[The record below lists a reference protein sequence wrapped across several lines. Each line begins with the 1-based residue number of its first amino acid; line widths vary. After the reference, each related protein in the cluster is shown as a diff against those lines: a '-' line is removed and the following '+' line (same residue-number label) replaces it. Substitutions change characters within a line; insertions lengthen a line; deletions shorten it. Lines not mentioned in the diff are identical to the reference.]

1 MLSLEQINENRV
13 KAGLRPILKK
23 ISLKKSRR
31 KKSRKRL
38 VNGDVLPD
46 GSVFV
51 AKDTTPYLKENPRPR
66 KGGKRLGGA
75 KKRHRA
81 VLLAYLSN
89 ADNPIITSRK
99 DYLKILGLSVGS
111 PGYINHIFPRD
122 ELSDIET
129 EGLARRRRA
138 YSPRLAMVD
147 DGLLAKAAEGNAAEA
162 KLVYQRFE
170 GWSDK
175 NQDDSNARPMVV
187 IQIRNN
193 EPKHITGEVIEQ
205 LEEAR
210 TA

>member
-1 MLSLEQINENRV
+1 MEEKKRGNPTWV
-13 KAGLRPILKK
+13 KGVPKK
-23 ISLKKSRR
+23 DRN
-31 KKSRKRL
+31 RL

-66 KGGKRLGGA
+66 KGGKKLGGA

-89 ADNPIITSRK
+89 ADNPIIRRRQ
-99 DYLKILGLSVGS
+99 DYLKLLGLSAGS
-111 PGYINHIFPRD
+111 PGYINHIFPGD

>member
-1 MLSLEQINENRV
+1 MEEKKRGNPTWV
-13 KAGLRPILKK
+13 KGVPKK
-23 ISLKKSRR
+23 DRN
-31 KKSRKRL
+31 RL

-51 AKDTTPYLKENPRPR
+51 AKDTTQYLKENPKPR
-66 KGGKRLGGA
+66 KGGKKLGGA

-89 ADNPIITSRK
+89 ADNPIIRSRK
-99 DYLKILGLSVGS
+99 DYLKILGLSDSS
-111 PGYINHIFPRD
+111 PGYINHIFPGD

-147 DGLLAKAAEGNAAEA
+147 DGLLAKAADGNAAEA

>member
-1 MLSLEQINENRV
+1 MEEKKRGNPTWV
-13 KAGLRPILKK
+13 KGVPKK
-23 ISLKKSRR
+23 DRN
-31 KKSRKRL
+31 RL

-51 AKDTTPYLKENPRPR
+51 AKDTTQYLKENPRPR
-66 KGGKRLGGA
+66 KGGIKIGGA

-89 ADNPIITSRK
+89 ADNPIIRRRQ
-99 DYLKILGLSVGS
+99 DYLKLLGLSAGS
-111 PGYINHIFPRD
+111 PGYINHIFTRD
-122 ELSDIET
+122 ELSDIEA
-129 EGLARRRRA
+129 EGLASRRRA

-147 DGLLAKAAEGNAAEA
+147 DGLLAKAADGNAAEA